1 MGGHLVRDLLLF
13 GLADLCFDSGSHD
26 CKIVQELYHV
36 LSTLWQQV
44 LGRITKWCDDQ
55 RFTNLWSYS
64 VHSFIPYNRTSKIV
78 QFIDWS
84 STQVRH
90 NYKFVSLDKKQS
102 DHQHANLLIYKFLR
116 FTNAIS

>member
-1 MGGHLVRDLLLF
+1 MILDHMTVRLCKSCIMCFQLCGNRFWEESQNSVMIRGSQMF
-13 GLADLCFDSGSHD
+13 GLIVYIALYLITEHQKLC
-26 CKIVQELYHV
+26 
-36 LSTLWQQV
+36 
-44 LGRITKWCDDQ
+44 
-55 RFTNLWSYS
+55 
-64 VHSFIPYNRTSKIV
+64 